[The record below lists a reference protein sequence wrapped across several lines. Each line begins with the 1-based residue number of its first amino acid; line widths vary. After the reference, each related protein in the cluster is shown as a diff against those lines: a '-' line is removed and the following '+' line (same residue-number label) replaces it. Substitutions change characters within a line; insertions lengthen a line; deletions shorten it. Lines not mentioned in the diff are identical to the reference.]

1 MLMEKLKHKKN
12 MKVFLIIAIIICFLF
27 LILAISA
34 SIIYN
39 KYDLDINKLTNL
51 NNGVKVY
58 SSSGIDNTLYNT
70 NRSIVE
76 IENLPKYVTEAF
88 IDIEDKRFYSHNG
101 YDLKRIIKA
110 SLVNFM
116 NQSKSQGA
124 STISQQLIK
133 NALLSNEKT
142 FSRKIQEIVLSIK
155 MEKKFSKDEILEMY
169 LNTIYFGSN
178 AYGIEN
184 ASKVYFN
191 KCAKDLTINEACC
204 LAGIIKSP
212 LRYSPKL
219 NYNNSLKRKN
229 FVAKTMYQ
237 AGSISKDEY
246 DEVLASPIKLS
257 TYNELD
263 HSYEEEAIFEACRL
277 LNINER
283 ELINNGYQIVTFK
296 DDDLQKEVIK
306 INNSQIKI
314 CEEETNSN
322 LDSLS
327 IVVDNSGKV
336 LSYFANSNYSLHN
349 LRRQPASTLKPISVY
364 LPCIIHNILTPA
376 TYILDEEIDY
386 NGFSPKNADKTF
398 HEYVTTRYAL
408 SHSLNIPSVKAL
420 EYLGLNKSK
429 ECLADF
435 GIVLDKSDLN
445 LNLALG
451 SMKNGV
457 YISDLLSAYITL
469 ANLGQ
474 YHELSFVD
482 KILDKNGN
490 VVYKHTEYSENIF
503 DEGDCFLINNILKDS
518 ATSGTSKRLSS
529 LNLPVAS
536 KTGTAYNGENNTDLY
551 NIAYTSEH
559 TLLTWIADLHHNYL
573 PNNLLSS
580 VVPTEIN
587 KNILKYIYSDI
598 KPTDFKQPKN
608 IEYLPYDILEAKEN
622 HRIVSPSSS
631 LDRYIAYDY
640 FKTNNKPI
648 EIKINNNL
656 DLTVELDKMGATAS
670 FTAKKNKEYKLYK
683 KIENTSE
690 LIATINEQSGKIKI
704 IDNNIFKF
712 NEITYY
718 LVDEQSNKSDE
729 IIIKPKEYL
738 MNLLNN
744 EITQNKRKWYVRSS
758 FNH

>member
-1 MLMEKLKHKKN
+1 MQKIKHKKN
-12 MKVFLIIAIIICFLF
+12 MKALLIIAIIICLSF
-27 LILAISA
+27 LILVIFA

-76 IENLPKYVTEAF
+76 IESLPEYVKDAF

-110 SLVNFM
+110 GLVNLM

-133 NALLSNEKT
+133 NALLTNEKT
-142 FSRKIQEIVLSIK
+142 YSRKIQEIVLSIK
-155 MEKKFSKDEILEMY
+155 MEKEFSKDEILEMY

-191 KCAKDLTINEACC
+191 KSAKDLTINEACC

-219 NYNNSLKRKN
+219 NYKNSLERKN

-246 DEVLASPIKLS
+246 DEILSSPIELS
-257 TYNELD
+257 SYNELD
-263 HSYEEEAIFEACRL
+263 HSYEEEAIFQACKL
-277 LNINER
+277 LNISER
-283 ELINNGYQIVTFK
+283 ELINKEYQIVTFK

-306 INNSQIKI
+306 ITNSQINAS
-314 CEEETNSN
+314 EEKTNTN

-327 IVVDNSGKV
+327 IVVDNCGKV
-336 LSYFANSNYSLHN
+336 LSYYANSNYNLHN
-349 LRRQPASTLKPISVY
+349 IRRQPASTLKPLSVY

-376 TYILDEEIDY
+376 SYILDEEIDY

-398 HEYVTTRYAL
+398 HGYVTTRFAL
-408 SHSLNIPSVKAL
+408 SHSLNVPSVKAL

-429 ECLADF
+429 ECLENF
-435 GIVLDKSDLN
+435 GILLDKSDLN

-457 YISDLLSAYITL
+457 KLSDLLSAYITL
-469 ANLGQ
+469 ANLGE
-474 YHELSFVD
+474 YHGLSFVD

-490 VVYKHTEYSENIF
+490 IIYEHSEYSERLF
-503 DEGDCFLINNILKDS
+503 DEGDCFIINNILKDS
-518 ATSGTSKRLSS
+518 ATSGTSKRLNS

-536 KTGTAYNGENNTDLY
+536 KTGTAFNGEKNTDLY
-551 NIAYTSEH
+551 NISYTSEH
-559 TLLTWIADLHHNYL
+559 TLLTWIADLKNNYL
-573 PNNLLSS
+573 PDDMYSS
-580 VVPTEIN
+580 VEPTEIN
-587 KNILKYIYSDI
+587 KNILKQLYSKD
-598 KPTDFKQPKN
+598 KPADFAKPSN
-608 IEYLPYDILEAKEN
+608 VEYLPYDLLEAKEN
-622 HRIVSPSSS
+622 HRIVSPTSNF
-631 LDRYIAYDY
+631 DRYIAYDY
-640 FKTNNKPI
+640 FKIDNKPI
-648 EIKINNNL
+648 EIDTNDDF
-656 DLTVELDKMGATAS
+656 DLTIELYKTGATIS
-670 FTAKKNKEYKLYK
+670 FSARKNKEYKLYK
-683 KIENTSE
+683 KIDNETN
-690 LIATINEQSGKIKI
+690 LLKTIYEQSGKITF

-712 NEITYY
+712 KEITYY
-718 LVDEQSNKSDE
+718 IVDESGKKSEE
-729 IIIKPKEYL
+729 IKIKPKDYL

-744 EITQNKRKWYVRSS
+744 EISQNKRKWYVKSA
-758 FNH
+758 FKT